1 MLYIILLFVFV
12 VVYLMMLMR
21 RQKEKMSE
29 IKIQMLCCGRRN
41 SVCRMWKMCKVLSG
55 RLY

>member
-21 RQKEKMSE
+21 NYMFERKDE
-29 IKIQMLCCGRRN
+29 
-41 SVCRMWKMCKVLSG
+41 
-55 RLY
+55 